1 MGRERKQELR
11 ALDNRGREGWNW
23 RLLQNMQRG
32 LTGELRKEAVALQR
46 DLGFNVTSVCL
57 CSAHAPP
64 PSCLF
69 LSHCL

>member
-32 LTGELRKEAVALQR
+32 LTGELRKGR
-46 DLGFNVTSVCL
+46 Y
-57 CSAHAPP
+57 
-64 PSCLF
+64 
-69 LSHCL
+69 